1 MEQLYRDQVACDVGQ
16 FDQIVGA
23 TLGLIIANAASSDA
37 PPCRIAPPASPA
49 IEPGNPLLHIGT
61 ALEQIGALLPA
72 IFAAT
77 TQLLEGVQPRRR
89 LRLVQFQPVEL
100 DEITVADRGD
110 DFAGA
115 EMLMFSAIQDQEHAN
130 DRVCCGL
137 FAQSLVPFPCAA
149 R

>member
-1 MEQLYRDQVACDVGQ
+1 MRLLQMHHLA
-16 FDQIVGA
+16 
-23 TLGLIIANAASSDA
+23 GL
-37 PPCRIAPPASPA
+37 PLRLLRL

-77 TQLLEGVQPRRR
+77 TQLLEGVQLRRR
-89 LRLVQFQPVEL
+89 LRLVQVQPVEL

-130 DRVCCGL
+130 DRVCCG
-137 FAQSLVPFPCAA
+137 
-149 R
+149 